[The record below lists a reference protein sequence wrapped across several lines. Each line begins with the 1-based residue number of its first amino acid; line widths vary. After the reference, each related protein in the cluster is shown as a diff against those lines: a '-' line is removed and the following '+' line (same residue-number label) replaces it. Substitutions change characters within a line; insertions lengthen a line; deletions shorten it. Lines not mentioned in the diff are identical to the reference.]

1 MLKVEKGE
9 TMARKANQRATNCL
23 NTVLSPHHK
32 RYITGT
38 LSATPL
44 FLFASGDGNPN
55 LLKISTN
62 KKNIGIVGLTVE
74 WLLSRE
80 NNRGLGG
87 KRFRWKIKWRLQHL
101 GALGTLGE
109 EAPLMLTTSILATKK
124 QRKRDIT
131 IPSYYHTS

>member
-44 FLFASGDGNPN
+44 FLFASGDSNPN
-55 LLKISTN
+55 LLKISTH
-62 KKNIGIVGLTVE
+62 KNRNSWADCRMVAEPRKQSRTWRETVSME
-74 WLLSRE
+74 D
-80 NNRGLGG
+80 
-87 KRFRWKIKWRLQHL
+87 KM
-101 GALGTLGE
+101 
-109 EAPLMLTTSILATKK
+109 APAAFGRAWNSG
-124 QRKRDIT
+124 
-131 IPSYYHTS
+131 